1 MFRLLRR
8 LVRFFVIIA
17 STWALLVYGVPA
29 VRAFLPK
36 SCARWSLEGGVCTKE
51 TQDRL
56 SRADTWIQR
65 TLRPLPR
72 HARVQR
78 AAREVSSA
86 FAHLEQLVRDQV
98 GNARVD
104 DALRGTD
111 IALQKLEAMVGESGN
126 AKEKVAA
133 IPENAEALLVRARS
147 AFDRLR
153 AVLGTSSRRAEE
165 VSGALEETKDALDAL
180 SSVLP
185 EKTEE

>member
-1 MFRLLRR
+1 MLRR
-8 LVRFFVIIA
+8 LIQFLVIVA

-29 VRAFLPK
+29 VRAFLPW
-36 SCARWSLEGGVCTKE
+36 SCARWSLEGGICTPE

-56 SRADTWIQR
+56 ARSDAWIQR

-72 HARVQR
+72 HARARR
-78 AAREVSSA
+78 AVREVSSA
-86 FAHLEQLVRDQV
+86 FASLEQLIRQHV
-98 GNARVD
+98 GDERVD

-111 IALQKLEAMVGESGN
+111 VALQKLEAMFGKSGD
-126 AKEKVAA
+126 AKKKVAA
-133 IPENAEALLVRARS
+133 IPENAEALLVRARA

-185 EKTEE
+185 ETTK